1 MTVRE
6 LTIGERYRGFEGVA
20 HGGYVCGLLAGFL
33 GDGVQ
38 AVLRRPPPMGR
49 PLEVERPGPD
59 RVVLRDG
66 ESTVAEASRADLRID
81 LPRVVSFDEAK
92 AASRAYPGLSAHLF
106 PSCFGC
112 GPHREPGD
120 GLRLF
125 PGQLAGSQIVAAPL
139 VPDASFADETGLLGS
154 ELAWAAVD
162 CPQLWA
168 LILAAPSDA
177 QDRVVTSQLA
187 ATVTGSLRAGQR
199 YVVMAWPAGRDRKR
213 LYAEAAVLSEHGDPI
228 AVSRQTAAIVG
239 PEWGVPLGLDS
250 WT

>member
-1 MTVRE
+1 
-6 LTIGERYRGFEGVA
+6 
-20 HGGYVCGLLAGFL
+20 
-33 GDGVQ
+33 
-38 AVLRRPPPMGR
+38 MGR

-81 LPRVVSFDEAK
+81 LPRAVSFDEAK

-112 GPHREPGD
+112 GPEREPGD
-120 GLRLF
+120 GLRVF
-125 PGQLAGSQIVAAPL
+125 PGQLAGSEIVAAPL
-139 VPDASFADETGLLGS
+139 VPDASLADETGLLGS
-154 ELAWAAVD
+154 ELTWAAVD

-177 QDRVVTSQLA
+177 QDRVVTSRLA
-187 ATVTGSLRAGQR
+187 ATLSGSLRAGQR
-199 YVVMAWPAGRDRKR
+199 YVVMAWPAGRDRDR
-213 LYAEAAVLSEHGDPI
+213 LYADAAVLSEDGDPI

-239 PEWGVPLGLDS
+239 PDWGVPLGLDS
-250 WT
+250 WS